1 MPSSPKVSLVPVETK
16 EQMCAQ
22 ELLEGGLQIQKSSEP
37 EVLSTQEDLFD
48 QSNKTG
54 TRND

>member
-1 MPSSPKVSLVPVETK
+1 MPSSPKVSAAMEAK
-16 EQMCAQ
+16 EQTSAQ
-22 ELLEGGLQIQKSSEP
+22 ELPEGGMQVQKSPEP

-54 TRND
+54 KKNN

>member
-1 MPSSPKVSLVPVETK
+1 MSPNPKESLIAVETK
-16 EQMCAQ
+16 EQISAQ
-22 ELLEGGLQIQKSSEP
+22 EILEGGPQIPKLPEP

-54 TRND
+54 TKGN

>member
-1 MPSSPKVSLVPVETK
+1 MPPSPKVSLTAVETK
-16 EQMCAQ
+16 EQISAQ
-22 ELLEGGLQIQKSSEP
+22 EILEGGLQIPKLPEP

-54 TRND
+54 TKSN